1 MISLVALSAVL
12 LCQDCFAKR
21 DHYHD
26 SVKKSL
32 ESFTGDVFN
41 KIIDDNNR
49 NIVISPISIFSS
61 VGMIGKGWFSLDKD
75 I

>member
-12 LCQDCFAKR
+12 LCEDSFANR

-61 VGMIGKGWFSLDKD
+61 VGMIGKGWFSLYKD